1 MTLFTKEIETKLV
14 KAGYNGSRPIC
25 KLFTPWSNCTWL
37 ITGKEDEIYYGFG
50 DIGQQCVEW
59 GGLFSREEVE
69 SIKGPFGLKIERDLN
84 WKDDGVTDYGSLETL
99 AGI

>member
-1 MTLFTKEIETKLV
+1 MTLFTKEIEEKLV
-14 KAGYNGSRPIC
+14 KAGYNSSRPIC

-37 ITGKEDEIYYGFG
+37 ITGKEDEIYYGWG
-50 DIGQQCVEW
+50 DLGMGCVEW

-69 SIKGPFGLKIERDLN
+69 EIKGPFGLKIERDLH
-84 WKDDGVTDYGSLETL
+84 WQDDGVTDYGSLETL

>member
-1 MTLFTKEIETKLV
+1 MMLFTKEIESKLV
-14 KAGYNGSRPIC
+14 AAGYNGSRPIC

-59 GGLFSREEVE
+59 GGLFSRAEVE
-69 SIKGPFGLKIERDLN
+69 AIKGPFGLKIERDLN
-84 WKDDGVTDYGSLETL
+84 FKDDGVKDYGSLETL